1 MAETESLSPP
11 DAAVPDGAAPT
22 IVLDDV
28 HVTYRVHGDTRP
40 HLRDLVKGD
49 TAATR
54 ERNIRRVQAVRGVSF
69 TARRGESIGLI
80 GRNGSGKSTLMQA
93 MAGLLPVTSGA
104 VYASSNPALLGVG
117 AALQGGM
124 SGRRNVILG
133 GLALGLSRE
142 EIDERFDEIV
152 EFADL
157 TDFIDLPLKT
167 YSSGMKARLLFAI
180 STSVKPEILLID
192 EALSVGDE
200 EFKDRSK
207 ERIRELLD
215 GAGTVFIVSHSN
227 STIRQ
232 NCSRAIWLDKGQLQ
246 MDGETNEVV
255 DEYKRFVAAKKKKR
269 TKRKRSG

>member
-1 MAETESLSPP
+1 VADTDQLAPVN
-11 DAAVPDGAAPT
+11 AAVDAPADAT

-28 HVTYRVHGDTRP
+28 HVTYHVHSDTRP
-40 HLRDLVKGD
+40 HLRDLLRGD

-69 TARRGESIGLI
+69 TAHRGEAIGLI
-80 GRNGSGKSTLMQA
+80 GRNGSGKSTLMRA
-93 MAGLLPVTSGA
+93 MAGLLPVTSGK
-104 VYASSNPALLGVG
+104 VFASSQPSLLGVG

-124 SGRRNVILG
+124 SGRRNVMLG
-133 GLALGLSRE
+133 GLALGLSKDE
-142 EIDERFDEIV
+142 VEERFDEIV

-157 TDFIDLPLKT
+157 QEFIDLPLNT

-180 STSVKPEILLID
+180 STAVRPEILLID

-200 EFKDRSK
+200 EFKERSK

-227 STIRQ
+227 SIIRK
-232 NCSRAIWLDKGQLQ
+232 NCSRAVWLDKGVLQ
-246 MDGETNEVV
+246 MDGTPDDVL
-255 DEYKRFVAAKKKKR
+255 DKYKEFVAAKKRKKR
-269 TKRKRSG
+269 KQR